1 MSNFQIEI
9 ESTAPVDE
17 LRYEPVSPKYR
28 SVQIIGAAIAYSMI
42 AAIALLLLFVAEPGW
57 CVAAE
62 CLIAVLCIF
71 NLLILRKA
79 YLFKGYAL
87 REHDITYRSGIIFPK
102 TTTIPFSKIQQVSIS
117 QNPVSKFFDM
127 YAIDIVNGAQ
137 GLSSVSVNGLSKEK
151 AEGLKNIITRRLN
164 GNND

>member
-1 MSNFQIEI
+1 MSNFQIKI
-9 ESTAPVDE
+9 EATDPIDE
-17 LRYEPVSPKYR
+17 LSFEPVSPKYR
-28 SVQIIGAAIAYSMI
+28 SVQIVGAVIAYSI
-42 AAIALLLLFVAEPGW
+42 TAALALLMLFVSNPGW
-57 CVAAE
+57 CIAIE
-62 CLIAVLCIF
+62 CVIAVSCIF

-102 TTTIPFSKIQQVSIS
+102 TTSIPFSKIQQVSIS

-137 GLSSVSVNGLSKEK
+137 GLSSVSINGLSKEK
-151 AEGLKNIITRRLN
+151 AEGLKNIITNRLN
-164 GNND
+164 DNND